1 MLLFRVQY
9 ELLKSDPLEG
19 LLGCGILV
27 TVEILVQ
34 MLRRIEKILL
44 R

>member
-1 MLLFRVQY
+1 MLLFRAQY

-19 LLGCGILV
+19 PLGCGILV

>member
-1 MLLFRVQY
+1 MLLFRAQY

-34 MLRRIEKILL
+34 MLT
-44 R
+44 